1 MSRDLHYVYSYIV
14 KQIKFNTYMYINLF
28 NSFIYYFNSFSLF
41 YHQFSTLRQKEN
53 GAVHR
58 HATFDLLS
66 RPKGAGV
73 KLGRT
78 KGLAR

>member
-1 MSRDLHYVYSYIV
+1 MSKTYQIQYIYVYKSVSLIL
-14 KQIKFNTYMYINLF
+14 LF
-28 NSFIYYFNSFSLF
+28 FNSFSLF
-41 YHQFSTLRQKEN
+41 YHQFSTLRQKES

-73 KLGRT
+73 KLGHT
-78 KGLAR
+78 KGETKSWLL